1 MCKIDQTQESSG
13 SEKFLK
19 EWSLKEAQAKIVLK
33 YKEYTESMKVGWKI
47 GLKWSIFTCYWM

>member
-13 SEKFLK
+13 SENLLK

-47 GLKWSIFTCYWM
+47 GLK